1 MSDQNKFSDHLKC
14 VADHCA
20 TGFDTPD
27 GSNYGLTKREVMAIQ
42 IFCSLINRTN
52 LAIPLD
58 LDESKD
64 GLISLANY
72 SVEASHVLI
81 QALNEY

>member
-42 IFCSLINRTN
+42 IHLI
-52 LAIPLD
+52 
-58 LDESKD
+58 
-64 GLISLANY
+64 
-72 SVEASHVLI
+72 
-81 QALNEY
+81 